1 MVPYDLAEHELQGAH
16 MTTASMGLIGVGT
29 MGSALALNIAENGH
43 DIALYNLDARTIDA
57 LIDQAGDLAPRL
69 TKTETVAD
77 LVAAMPS
84 PRAIILLVPAG
95 GPVEST
101 IDALLPHLSPGD
113 TIIDGGNSDFR
124 DTMRRTERVE
134 AAGFQYLGVGVSG
147 GEEGA
152 RHGPSMMVGGSKDSW
167 EPLRPV
173 LEAIAAKYQ
182 GSPCVAHLGPDG
194 AGHFV
199 KTVHNGIEYADMQM
213 IAEVYG
219 LLRDGEGRAAGE
231 IAPLFTRWND
241 GALQSYLIEITGQVL
256 AAVDPETGNPMVD
269 MIVDQAGQKGT
280 GRWTVIEAIR
290 MGQSASVIEAA
301 VGARVLS
308 SERPVRQAASEILG
322 GAPKGTASFDEADL
336 EAALLVGRV
345 LAYAQGFRILK
356 AASEE
361 FSWDLDY
368 ATIAEIWR
376 AGCIIRSSLLDDIS
390 KAFRSDL
397 PHGRLVLSEAFAAL
411 LQQNIGALRR
421 VVAQAVTIGLPVP
434 ALSSAVSWYDEI
446 RQARGTADVI
456 QGQRDFFGAHGF
468 RRVDKDGDFHGP
480 W

>member
-1 MVPYDLAEHELQGAH
+1 

-77 LVAAMPS
+77 LVVAMPS

-95 GPVEST
+95 GPVETT

-219 LLRDGEGRAAGE
+219 LLRDGEGRAPGE

-322 GAPKGTASFDEADL
+322 EAPKGTASFDEADL
-336 EAALLVGRV
+336 EAALLVGRI

-390 KAFRSDL
+390 KAFRSEL
-397 PHGRLVLSEAFAAL
+397 PHGRLVLSEEFAAL

-468 RRVDKDGDFHGP
+468 RRVDKEGDFHGP